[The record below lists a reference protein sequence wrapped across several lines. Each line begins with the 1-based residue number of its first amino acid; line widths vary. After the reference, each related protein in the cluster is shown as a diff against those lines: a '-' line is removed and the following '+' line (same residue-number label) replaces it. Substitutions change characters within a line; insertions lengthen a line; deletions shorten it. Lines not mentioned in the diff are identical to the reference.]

1 MISSQYYGKEQK
13 EKQKKES
20 YELLRDDIESSCNNL
35 ETQQDDHEQFSNG
48 NTVILLWDM
57 LKVTLFISTL
67 ALHIIQ
73 MNEII

>member
-35 ETQQDDHEQFSNG
+35 ET
-48 NTVILLWDM
+48 
-57 LKVTLFISTL
+57 
-67 ALHIIQ
+67 
-73 MNEII
+73 